1 MIYNL
6 PPDYIVGV
14 ESQHELS
21 TSAAAAAAAAVIY
34 ANLATLSTDEA
45 IHTYD
50 T

>member
-21 TSAAAAAAAAVIY
+21 TSAAAAAAAVIY

>member
-21 TSAAAAAAAAVIY
+21 TAAVIY
-34 ANLATLSTDEA
+34 ANSATLSSDEA
-45 IHTYD
+45 M
-50 T
+50 

>member
-21 TSAAAAAAAAVIY
+21 TSAAAAAVIY

>member
-21 TSAAAAAAAAVIY
+21 TSAAAAVIY

>member
-21 TSAAAAAAAAVIY
+21 TSAAAAAAVIY